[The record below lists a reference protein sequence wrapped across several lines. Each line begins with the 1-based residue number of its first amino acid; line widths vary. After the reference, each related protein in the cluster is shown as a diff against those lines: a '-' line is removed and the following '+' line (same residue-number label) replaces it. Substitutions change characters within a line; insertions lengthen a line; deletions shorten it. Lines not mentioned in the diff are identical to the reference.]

1 MWCGE
6 CTIGEQKFKRLL
18 VQNELLH
25 NRKEATITKK
35 ANKELEK
42 VQKALIKLETKPCKC
57 MADAQKSIDDIT
69 AKLKLVSISDIT

>member
-6 CTIGEQKFKRLL
+6 STIGEQKFKRLL

-25 NRKEATITKK
+25 NRKEVTITKK

-42 VQKALIKLETKPCKC
+42 VQKALTKLETKPCKC
-57 MADAQKSIDDIT
+57 
-69 AKLKLVSISDIT
+69 